1 MRILLTL
8 PHNEFYKRDMPDL
21 GLGYLAA
28 CLKKDGH
35 EVHLFLR
42 VQGRSYEKR
51 FLDLVRQGKFD
62 IFGIKVFPPS
72 IIEAKRT
79 VELIRSVNGNGTV
92 ILGGP
97 QVSGDPQG
105 IFNLIPKIDYAFHG
119 EAEIGLVEFV
129 KTLESNS
136 ISDDALSRIPNL
148 VWRKDCKAVVNQ
160 RREVDDLDS
169 LPFPAWELM
178 RPAEFP
184 SNPANSC
191 SRKWPIAP
199 VIISRGCSSKCTFC
213 TCGFMSGYKIRSRSA
228 KNFIEEI
235 KVLIKDYHI
244 KEFQFFDSNCA
255 HPSVPLKELCKL
267 LISEKIKI
275 IWSAPGGIRIDCINK
290 ELAILMKK
298 SGCYQV
304 CVGIESGSPR
314 ILKQIRKGITLDIV
328 QKNIKLLR
336 DVGMEVLGL
345 FMIGFPGETLSEIKQ
360 TISFAR
366 KLPITSASFAIFC
379 PLPGT
384 EAYREIF
391 KNQNVSIEILKSF
404 DFVNYKNNLSEVPC
418 DRLRKIQK
426 SAYLR
431 FYLRPHIMI
440 YFLKN
445 LDNISKVLFLINRV
459 SLILIK

>member
-8 PHNEFYKRDMPDL
+8 PYNASHKRDMPDL

-148 VWRKDCKAVVNQ
+148 IWRQGSKIIVNENQ
-160 RREVDDLDS
+160 SVHDLDA

-178 RPAEFP
+178 EPKYFP
-184 SNPANSC
+184 RTSVNCYSQ
-191 SRKWPIAP
+191 KWPVAP
-199 VIISRGCSSKCTFC
+199 IVLSRGCLNRCTFC
-213 TCGFMSGYKIRSRSA
+213 VIGPLTGYKIRSRNARSL
-228 KNFIEEI
+228 IEEV
-235 KVLIKDYHI
+235 KMLKRDYGV
-244 KEFQFFDSNCA
+244 KEFHFVDNNCA
-255 HPSVPLKELCKL
+255 HHSVPLRDVCKL
-267 LISEKIKI
+267 FISEKMNIA
-275 IWSAPGGIRIDCINK
+275 WAAPNGIRIDSIDE
-290 ELAILMKK
+290 ELVDLMKQ

-304 CVGIESGSPR
+304 SVGIESGSSH
-314 ILKQIRKGITLDIV
+314 ILKQIRKGITLDMV
-328 QKNIKLLR
+328 RKKIKLLR
-336 DVGMEVLGL
+336 DAGIDVMGF
-345 FMIGFPGETLSEIKQ
+345 FMIGFPGEMLSEMKE
-360 TISFAR
+360 TISFA
-366 KLPITSASFAIFC
+366 KSLPLTSAAFSIFC
-379 PLPGT
+379 PFPGT

-391 KNQNVSIEILKSF
+391 KNQNVSMETLKSF
-404 DFVNYKNNLSEVPC
+404 DFVNYKNNLSKLPYGE
-418 DRLRKIQK
+418 LRKIQRN
-426 SAYLR
+426 AYLQ
-431 FYLRPHIMI
+431 FYLRPRII
-440 YFLKN
+440 KCFLKN
-445 LDNISKVLFLINRV
+445 LNSFDKIIFFIHRIRF
-459 SLILIK
+459 ILK